1 MIDFKWN
8 CAYDEDSYRTGI
20 SIKNNYGGPMYAII
34 KTGGKQ
40 YKVALGDIV
49 DVELLDADFGASV
62 QFDVLFISDGASQ
75 QVGSPIVPGAVVTGE
90 IIDCVAGPKVSSV
103 KYKCRQNQRRKFGHR
118 QKYSRVKITEIN
130 GSLAAV

>member
-1 MIDFKWN
+1 MGDL
-8 CAYDEDSYRTGI
+8 
-20 SIKNNYGGPMYAII
+20 MYAII

-49 DVELLDADFGASV
+49 DVEMLDADFGATV
-62 QFDVLFISDGASQ
+62 QFEVLFINDGVSQ
-75 QVGSPIVPGAVVTGE
+75 QVGDPLVPGAVVAGE
-90 IIDCVAGPKVSSV
+90 ILDCVGGPKVTSV

>member
-1 MIDFKWN
+1 
-8 CAYDEDSYRTGI
+8 
-20 SIKNNYGGPMYAII
+20 MYAII

-40 YKVALGDIV
+40 YNVALGDVI

-62 QFDVLFISDGASQ
+62 QFEVLYVNDGASRL
-75 QVGSPIVPGAVVTGE
+75 VGSPLVPGASVSGE
-90 IIDCVAGPKVSSV
+90 ILDCVSGPKVTSV

>member
-1 MIDFKWN
+1 MGDL
-8 CAYDEDSYRTGI
+8 
-20 SIKNNYGGPMYAII
+20 MYAII

-40 YKVALGDIV
+40 YKVALGEVI
-49 DVELLDADFGASV
+49 DVELLDADCGASV
-62 QFDVLFISDGASQ
+62 QFEVLYVNDGASQ
-75 QVGSPIVPGAVVTGE
+75 QIGAPLVPGAVVSGE
-90 IIDCVAGPKVSSV
+90 VLDFVSGPKITSV